1 MKMRLKKKAFTPT
14 PPQGAAPAQP
24 DQSGKLQEGESSLI
38 GYLRKDP
45 QIKEWLMNR
54 TYRDIILHVVRHLGG
69 EALSGFKSY
78 APTRQRALQQEQQA
92 EEITV
97 EPTGGPA
104 QAAPAAPAR

>member
-1 MKMRLKKKAFTPT
+1 MKMRLEKKAFTPT
-14 PPQGAAPAQP
+14 PPQGEAPAQP
-24 DQSGKLQEGESSLI
+24 GQLQEGESSLL

-78 APTRQRALQQEQQA
+78 TPTRQRALQQEQQQA
-92 EEITV
+92 ENV
-97 EPTGGPA
+97 PAEPTGGAA
-104 QAAPAAPAR
+104 QPAPAVPVR